1 MENGKRKMLIFK
13 FSIFYFPFSVFT
25 KFMKTLFILRH
36 AKSSWENAELADF
49 DRPLNK
55 RGLETAPLVGNTIRK
70 NKFQI
75 DSIIC
80 SPARRA
86 EQTATLVKETA
97 QVKTDIQFDDRIYE
111 ASPHRLLQIASEL
124 DDKITSVMLVGHN
137 PGLEGLVKML
147 TQEIESMPTAAL
159 AVVDLKID
167 TWKDIHIDCCSL
179 RIVIRPKD

>member
-13 FSIFYFPFSVFT
+13 LSIFYFPFSVFT

-36 AKSSWENAELADF
+36 AKSSWENADLSDF

-55 RGLETAPLVGNTIRK
+55 RGLETAPLVGDTIRK
-70 NKFQI
+70 NKFEI
-75 DSIIC
+75 DSIIS

-86 EQTATLVKETA
+86 EQTAMMVKETA
-97 QVKTDIQFDDRIYE
+97 QVKADIQFDDRIYE

-124 DDKITSVMLVGHN
+124 EDRIKSVMLVGHN

-147 TQEIESMPTAAL
+147 THEVESMPTAAL
-159 AVVDLKID
+159 AVIDLKID
-167 TWKDIHIDCCSL
+167 NWKEIHIDCCSL
-179 RIVIRPKD
+179 RTVIRAKD